1 MRPDRRLFALLALL
15 AVACAG
21 AAPDATA
28 PAGDVHVYEVRGQVN
43 AVPDPADPLSN
54 LRVRHEPIAHF
65 VDIEGEAV
73 GMDSMNMPFPV
84 ADGVD
89 VSALAVGDKVLLTFE
104 VDWDGDVPYQA
115 TKIEP
120 LPDDVVLD
128 FGKAAGVDDRDASH
142 EDEPR
147 QDHESH

>member
-1 MRPDRRLFALLALL
+1 MRPDRRFFALLALL

-28 PAGDVHVYEVRGQVN
+28 PAGDVHVYEVRGQVT

-54 LRVRHEPIAHF
+54 LRVRHEAIPHF
-65 VDIEGEAV
+65 VGFDGEAV

-84 ADGVD
+84 AEGLD
-89 VSALAVGDKVLLTFE
+89 VSGLAIGDRILLTFE
-104 VDWDGDVPYQA
+104 VEWDGDVPYQA

-128 FGKAAGVDDRDASH
+128 FGKAAGVGREAASN
-142 EDEPR
+142 EDEP
-147 QDHESH
+147 